1 MPKPQPY
8 NSKILDPN
16 SFLTIDGERVG
27 FEVIFYNK
35 VSKLPIPIDN
45 FVSLE
50 IEENLNSPFVK
61 GTLKVRNNNNH
72 FDVLGS
78 DNIEYKLNYSFLE
91 TGQNFIIINIKRKVK
106 IKTYLL
112 SVIDESNNI
121 ENNNK
126 IKTFYVESIYLHM
139 LRNNKA
145 PFSTIELLNGDT
157 TQLSDKD
164 RGVEIDKAIEKVL
177 KNNFDEGVINKEQW
191 HKTSNKTNFTSNY
204 SDTSLDSLNFLLDK
218 ALDDENNFL
227 YLLQRDNR
235 FNLVSIKSM
244 YEDYLTNNYE
254 NNYGGNFLLT
264 TEDAPTENIKT
275 VNSVRVTDYNIYN
288 ENAKH
293 TLENIIN
300 YKVINYNFNKKKFN
314 LFSND
319 NTVESLTKYI
329 NTDLLNSSTRLNREE
344 NPKITDNTFYKSL
357 YSTTSDS
364 ETARYEGRNIIFKNL
379 INISTMLS
387 FRSQGIYEINT
398 GNFINVTYQANNKN
412 RVTNKL
418 NGGWFVVG
426 YKHTFSQNSFGSE
439 IVCTKF
445 HELK

>member
-1 MPKPQPY
+1 
-8 NSKILDPN
+8 
-16 SFLTIDGERVG
+16 
-27 FEVIFYNK
+27 
-35 VSKLPIPIDN
+35 
-45 FVSLE
+45 
-50 IEENLNSPFVK
+50 
-61 GTLKVRNNNNH
+61 
-72 FDVLGS
+72 
-78 DNIEYKLNYSFLE
+78 
-91 TGQNFIIINIKRKVK
+91 
-106 IKTYLL
+106 
-112 SVIDESNNI
+112 
-121 ENNNK
+121 
-126 IKTFYVESIYLHM
+126 
-139 LRNNKA
+139 
-145 PFSTIELLNGDT
+145 
-157 TQLSDKD
+157 
-164 RGVEIDKAIEKVL
+164 
-177 KNNFDEGVINKEQW
+177 
-191 HKTSNKTNFTSNY
+191 
-204 SDTSLDSLNFLLDK
+204 
-218 ALDDENNFL
+218 
-227 YLLQRDNR
+227 
-235 FNLVSIKSM
+235 M

-264 TEDAPTENIKT
+264 SEDAPTENVKN

-329 NTDLLNSSTRLNREE
+329 NTDLLNSSTSLNREE

-398 GNFINVTYQANNKN
+398 GNFINVIYQANNKN